1 MLTMLTERIDAL
13 LVEKGRVVVAVDGSC
28 GAGKTTLARWLQRYY
43 GCEVIPMDDFFLR
56 GEQRTP
62 ERFAQPGGNV
72 DYERFGEEVLRP
84 LLAEESFAYCPYNCG
99 TGKLDA
105 PRTVKPG
112 RLTVVEGTY
121 SLHPSFGE
129 CYDLKVFLTVDEE
142 VRRRRILQR
151 PAALHRRFFGEWIP
165 MEQLYFERCAVA
177 ERCDLV
183 LTLPMIEG

>member
-13 LVEKGRVVVAVDGSC
+13 LAEKGRVVVAVDGSC
-28 GAGKTTLARWLQRYY
+28 GAGKTTLARWLQRCY

-84 LLAEESFAYCPYNCG
+84 LLAEEYFAYCPYNCG

-151 PAALHRRFFGEWIP
+151 PAVLHHRFFGEWIP

-183 LTLPMIEG
+183 LTLPTMEE